1 MLTVSKIKAI
11 AEELALPLAEK
22 LGVELYDVDYKKEGS
37 DWRLTY
43 YIDKPG
49 GVSLV
54 DCEEFSRQISE
65 VLDQADPIEQNYIL
79 TVSSPGIERKLTKPA
94 HFQAALGKKIEVKLF
109 TPKEGKKQFVGL
121 LKAFEENKVVLDC
134 DGTEVTI
141 TLDEISAAKLVY
153 EF

>member
-1 MLTVSKIKAI
+1 MLTVSKIKAS

-94 HFQAALGKKIEVKLF
+94 HFQAVLGKKIEVKLF
-109 TPKEGKKQFVGL
+109 TPKEGKRQFVGI

-141 TLDEISAAKLVY
+141 RLDEISAAKLVY

>member
-65 VLDQADPIEQNYIL
+65 MLDQTDPIEQNYIL

-94 HFQAALGKKIEVKLF
+94 HFQAVLGKKIEVKLF
-109 TPKEGKKQFVGL
+109 TPKEGKRQFVGI

-141 TLDEISAAKLVY
+141 RLDEISAAKLVY

>member
-94 HFQAALGKKIEVKLF
+94 HFQAVLGKKIEVKLF
-109 TPKEGKKQFVGL
+109 TPKEGKRQFVGI

-141 TLDEISAAKLVY
+141 RLDEISAATLVY

>member
-54 DCEEFSRQISE
+54 DCEEFSGQISE

-94 HFQAALGKKIEVKLF
+94 HFQAVLGKKIEVKLF
-109 TPKEGKKQFVGL
+109 TPKEGKRQFVGI

-141 TLDEISAAKLVY
+141 RLDEISAAKLVY

>member
-65 VLDQADPIEQNYIL
+65 MLDQTDPIEQNYIL

-94 HFQAALGKKIEVKLF
+94 HFQATLGKKIEVKLF

>member
-94 HFQAALGKKIEVKLF
+94 HFQAVLGKKIEVKLF
-109 TPKEGKKQFVGL
+109 TPKEGKRQFVGI

-134 DGTEVTI
+134 HGTEVTI
-141 TLDEISAAKLVY
+141 MLNEISAAKLVY

>member
-94 HFQAALGKKIEVKLF
+94 HFQAVLGKKIEVKLF
-109 TPKEGKKQFVGL
+109 TPKEGKRQFVGI

-141 TLDEISAAKLVY
+141 SLDEISAAKLVY

>member
-94 HFQAALGKKIEVKLF
+94 HFQAVLGKKIEVKLF
-109 TPKEGKKQFVGL
+109 TPKEGKRQFVGI

-141 TLDEISAAKLVY
+141 RLDEISAAKLVY

>member
-65 VLDQADPIEQNYIL
+65 MLDQTDPIEQNYIL

>member
-49 GVSLV
+49 GVSLL

-94 HFQAALGKKIEVKLF
+94 HFQAVLGKKIEVKLF
-109 TPKEGKKQFVGL
+109 TPKEGKRQFVGI

-141 TLDEISAAKLVY
+141 RLDEISAAKLVY

>member
-65 VLDQADPIEQNYIL
+65 VRC
-79 TVSSPGIERKLTKPA
+79 V
-94 HFQAALGKKIEVKLF
+94 
-109 TPKEGKKQFVGL
+109 
-121 LKAFEENKVVLDC
+121 
-134 DGTEVTI
+134 
-141 TLDEISAAKLVY
+141 
-153 EF
+153 

>member
-65 VLDQADPIEQNYIL
+65 MLDQADPIEQNYIL

>member
-94 HFQAALGKKIEVKLF
+94 HFQATLGKKIEVKLF